1 MAMGT
6 KRDCSLSC
14 PSSLAD
20 SVLGTRYPTRGTL
33 RVSGFGTRSYAGG
46 AGGAGLLGDVADL
59 VDVGVVVA
67 QAVDEAFV
75 GVDRFAVGPVAID
88 CLQVRCIGPDIE
100 AGEAHAAAFFEPG
113 AALGD
118 GGD

>member
-33 RVSGFGTRSYAGG
+33 RVSGLGTRSYAGG

-75 GVDRFAVGPVAID
+75 GVDGLAVGPVAVD
-88 CLQVRCIGPDIE
+88 GFEVGRVGPEIE
-100 AGEAHAAAFFEPG
+100 AG
-113 AALGD
+113 
-118 GGD
+118 